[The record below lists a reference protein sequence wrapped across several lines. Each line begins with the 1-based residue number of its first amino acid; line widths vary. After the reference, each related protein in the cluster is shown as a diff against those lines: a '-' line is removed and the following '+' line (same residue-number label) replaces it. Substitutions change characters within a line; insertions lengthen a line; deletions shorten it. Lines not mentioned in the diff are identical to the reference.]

1 MNECGAYVGLDVHK
15 DTIAVAVA
23 LPGRDEPVYR
33 GEIKSQRKSV
43 LRLIRSLSP
52 HGEVLSFCYEA
63 GPCGYG
69 VYREIIETG
78 HQCEVVAPSLIPR
91 RAGERVKT
99 DRRDAVK
106 LAWLHR
112 SGELTAVW
120 VPDEEQE
127 AIRDLTRAREDMK
140 AIELKARQRLGAF
153 LLRHGRVYREGKSRW
168 TQKHFRWLEEQKF
181 EHPVQQVVLQE
192 YIDTVVEART
202 RVASLEEQMRQAL
215 EGWSLRPVVE
225 ALIALRGVDLITAMT
240 VLAELG
246 DLTRFDSPR
255 ELMAFWGWCRASI
268 PRAGAGARGDY
279 QDGQRAC
286 APGAG
291 RVGVELSVP
300 CPQDQALAI
309 QGASGAA
316 GSPGHGLGG
325 TEAPV
330 YAVSASVSRRQED
343 VRGHHRG
350 GPRAGGVH
358 LGHRLRGEGPTPCD
372 AGAELSDGPQFST
385 PCPPPRQCSRHAAP
399 WTRRGQLRRRAPG
412 RRGTMRS

>member
-268 PRAGAGARGDY
+268 PRAGAGARGRLPR
-279 QDGQRAC
+279 RATGMC
-286 APGAG
+286 AGCW
-291 RVGVELSVP
+291 S
-300 CPQDQALAI
+300 
-309 QGASGAA
+309 
-316 GSPGHGLGG
+316 
-325 TEAPV
+325 
-330 YAVSASVSRRQED
+330 SRRGAIGSLPARPGTCDTRRKWRRRQS
-343 VRGHHRG
+343 RPWLGRHRSACVCG
-350 GPRAGGVH
+350 IGICITRA
-358 LGHRLRGEGPTPCD
+358 RRS
-372 AGAELSDGPQFST
+372 AWS
-385 PCPPPRQCSRHAAP
+385 PPRWPASWWGSSGPSPAR
-399 WTRRGQLRRRAPG
+399 
-412 RRGTMRS
+412 

>member
-1 MNECGAYVGLDVHK
+1 MNEYSAYVGLDVHK

-33 GEIKSQRKSV
+33 GEMKNQRKSL

-52 HGEVLSFCYEA
+52 HGEVVSLCYEA

-78 HQCEVVAPSLIPR
+78 HHCEVVAPSLIPR

-99 DRRDAVK
+99 DRRDALK
-106 LAWLHR
+106 LARLHR

-181 EHPVQQVVLQE
+181 EHPVQQVVFQE
-192 YIDTVVEART
+192 YIDTVLEART

-255 ELMAFWGWCRASI
+255 ELMSFLGLVPSEHSS
-268 PRAGAGARGDY
+268 G
-279 QDGQRAC
+279 
-286 APGAG
+286 G
-291 RVGVELSVP
+291 RRR
-300 CPQDQALAI
+300 
-309 QGASGAA
+309 QGAITKTGN
-316 GSPGHGLGG
+316 GHVRRVLV
-325 TEAPV
+325 E
-330 YAVSASVSRRQED
+330 SAWSYRFPARKT
-343 VRGHHRG
+343 R
-350 GPRAGGVH
+350 H
-358 LGHRLRGEGPTPCD
+358 LRYK
-372 AGAELSDGPQFST
+372 AQ
-385 PCPPPRQCSRHAAP
+385 AAP
-399 WTRRGQLRRRAPG
+399 PAVQAMAWAAQKRLCARYRHLYHAGKAKCVVTTAVARELVGFIWAIACEVMGRPHATRAL
-412 RRGTMRS
+412 S